1 MQFAKLLKISIGPK
15 NDAYINK
22 HKKYRDIKF
31 INKKKMQIV
40 TIETCALN
48 KEFQYFIYVKHANSI
63 HYKANL

>member
-1 MQFAKLLKISIGPK
+1 
-15 NDAYINK
+15 
-22 HKKYRDIKF
+22 
-31 INKKKMQIV
+31 MQIV